1 MKKEKEFN
9 KMILNDNEV
18 IGIRNKGITF
28 FRGGQTSKEN
38 YQLAFDKKSKLN
50 NSMHFIQNIKT
61 SIKLSAVIITFN
73 EERNIGRC
81 LDSLKEVANEIIVVD
96 SFSTDKTEFICNQQP
111 LVKFIKQSW
120 LGYSAQ
126 KNFAN
131 ALASHDY
138 IISIDADEALS
149 PELVESI
156 KKIKTNPIADI
167 YIVKRFTNYCGQW
180 IKHCGWYPDK
190 KIRIWKKTDAVWQG
204 EIHETLKLKNNLS
217 SSELE
222 GDLLHYS
229 YYTIKGHL
237 NQVNN
242 YTELLAIEA
251 LKKRKQTSA
260 FQLFFSPLFK
270 FIKSYFIQL
279 GFLDGYY
286 GFIISAIAAQTTF
299 YKYLKIHE
307 LHKKR

>member
-1 MKKEKEFN
+1 MEK
-9 KMILNDNEV
+9 
-18 IGIRNKGITF
+18 
-28 FRGGQTSKEN
+28 
-38 YQLAFDKKSKLN
+38 
-50 NSMHFIQNIKT
+50 
-61 SIKLSAVIITFN
+61 SIKLSAIVITFN

-81 LDSLKEVANEIIVVD
+81 LDSLKEVADEIIVVD
-96 SFSTDKTEFICNQQP
+96 SFSTDKTELICNQQP
-111 LVKFIKQSW
+111 LVTFVKQSW

-138 IISIDADEALS
+138 IFSIDADEALS

-156 KKIKTNPIADI
+156 KKIKNNPVTDI
-167 YIVKRFTNYCGQW
+167 YIVKRLTNYCGQW

-190 KIRIWKKTDAVWQG
+190 KIRIWKKKDAEWQG
-204 EIHETLKLKNNLS
+204 EIHETLRLKNNLS
-217 SSELE
+217 SSELQ

-229 YYTIKGHL
+229 YYTIKEHL

-251 LKKRKQTSA
+251 LKKGKKSSVL
-260 FQLFFSPLFK
+260 QLFFSPLVK

-286 GFIISAIAAQTTF
+286 GFIVSTIAAQTTF

-307 LHKKR
+307 LLKKKSNN